1 MINASL
7 PFDPCSLVLASTS
20 RYRAAL
26 LKRLGWRFDVSP
38 PQVDETPVAGESPLD
53 CALRLALAKA
63 LAVAQQS
70 AWRSAWVI
78 GSDQTATLDGARI
91 IGKPGTHERAREQ
104 LRAASGQTM
113 HFHTGLALV
122 NLAQG
127 VERALVVST
136 EVRFRL
142 LGEDMIERYLL
153 AERPYDCAGSAKSEG
168 MGIGLLEAILGPDP
182 SALIGLPLIALSSLL
197 LEAGFQIPGPVAL
210 EDISAG

>member
-1 MINASL
+1 MADAPS
-7 PFDPCSLVLASTS
+7 PFHPRSLVLASTS

-26 LKRLGWRFDVSP
+26 LKRLGWRFDVCP
-38 PQVDETPVAGESPLD
+38 PQVDETPVVGESPRD

-63 LAVAQQS
+63 QAVARQS
-70 AWRSAWVI
+70 AWQAAWVV
-78 GSDQTATLDGARI
+78 GSDQTATLDGVHI

-122 NLAQG
+122 NTSQKT
-127 VERALVVST
+127 ERALVVST

-142 LGEDMIERYLL
+142 LSEDVIERYLL

-182 SALIGLPLIALSSLL
+182 SALVGLPLIALSSLL
-197 LEAGFQIPGPVAL
+197 LEAGFQFPGPIAL
-210 EDISAG
+210 EEISAS